1 MDLTQE
7 SAELLHTEAPGYAAA
22 ALANIRHEF
31 PAAMQHTMTAPGD
44 FPYRPR
50 VRTPVFYGSFDWHSS
65 VQMHWTLLRLLRTL
79 PGVVPGTQIR
89 SALGA
94 QFTPVAM
101 AAEAEFVASA
111 DARAERPQ
119 GWGSRRC

>member
-1 MDLTQE
+1 VAGQPARQGQTPRQERLQTVDLTQE

-50 VRTPVFYGSFDWHSS
+50 VRTPVF
-65 VQMHWTLLRLLRTL
+65 
-79 PGVVPGTQIR
+79 
-89 SALGA
+89 
-94 QFTPVAM
+94 
-101 AAEAEFVASA
+101 
-111 DARAERPQ
+111 
-119 GWGSRRC
+119 